1 MVKKPTRR
9 MAADKQVAKAALP
22 DGLVN
27 AAPVPYPVANISIT
41 ALQVYQNPDRK
52 PSGDGPWNNEADKV
66 SWIDETTGLGC
77 IMLRQRNGTISGFVG
92 VGPEHPLFGFEA
104 DAVPVGVSNTVHGG
118 VTYGKACEVNRFER
132 RAHGKPRQERYTV
145 CHTSWV
151 RTVQDYRTVQTTED
165 QFHEDLWWLGFD
177 TDHAGDLVPGGRYG
191 EGRKG
196 DVYRDQSFVYA
207 NCIEL
212 ARKLK
217 SLVADHQ
224 AEVATDSPDGEATA
238 GKPLGLPPPTGHGG
252 E

>member
-1 MVKKPTRR
+1 MVRKPNQRKV
-9 MAADKQVAKAALP
+9 ADKQVAKAALP
-22 DGLVN
+22 DGLIN
-27 AAPVPYPVANISIT
+27 TAPVPYLLADTSIT
-41 ALQVYQNPDRK
+41 ALQVYHNPDRR
-52 PSGDGPWNNEADKV
+52 PSGDGPWNNEAEKV
-66 SWIDETTGLGC
+66 AWVDEATGLGC
-77 IMLRQRNGTISGFVG
+77 IMLRQKNGTISGYVG

-104 DAVPVGVSNTVHGG
+104 DAVPVGVSTTVHGG

-132 RAHGKPRQERYTV
+132 RAHGKLRQERYTV
-145 CHTSWV
+145 CHTTWV

-165 QFHEDLWWLGFD
+165 EFHEDLWWLGFD
-177 TDHAGDLVPGGRYG
+177 TDHPGDLVPNGRYG

-217 SLVADHQ
+217 SMIEKGSNRDNPIP
-224 AEVATDSPDGEATA
+224 E
-238 GKPLGLPPPTGHGG
+238 PLGLPAPSERHG